1 MTRVIRLAPANIIF
15 FLMLIIL
22 SLCATTNLIAE
33 DVSQCVK
40 CHTSGRTLINTTR
53 EMADEIGDQ
62 PLESTESV
70 GEG

>member
-1 MTRVIRLAPANIIF
+1 
-15 FLMLIIL
+15 MLIIL